1 LRGIDRKAALANPAV
16 VIETIVEEDRAHV
29 FRQLDLG
36 AQSLQPVE
44 IDYRV
49 RSAHGVRWMRT
60 TALPRKQDGSVLWT
74 GHWNDVTDKVQMQQ
88 AIIEA
93 RDEAERASDAKSA
106 FLATVSHEI
115 RTPMNGV
122 IGLLE
127 LLAMSQL
134 QEEQQNTLDVVRDS
148 ARSLLR
154 IIDDILDFS
163 KIDAGKF
170 DLHPEPASVRALVE
184 RVRTM
189 YAGNA
194 SVKHLVLRSEVDAA
208 IAAAHLMDPLRL
220 GQILNNLV
228 NNAIKFTEHG
238 EVELRAELAARDE
251 GHELIRFVVRDTGP
265 GLGEDEQKRL
275 FMPFTQ
281 GATPARVGG
290 TGLGLAISKRLAE
303 LMGGELTLQSEP
315 GMGTT
320 LTLAVRLPVC
330 DDRLLKS
337 ADPGS
342 QPERLLPRPP
352 PEPARALEERT
363 YLLLVDDHPVN
374 LMLLKRQANA
384 LGYAAETVDNA
395 SAALDRWSTVRFAAI
410 ITDVNMP
417 GMDGCEL
424 ARRIRS
430 IEEATARPR
439 TPIIA
444 CTANA
449 LRGEAENCLQAGMDD
464 YLPKPVQL
472 GQLGEKL
479 AYWVPL
485 PDSPIHAKGMNELTE
500 GDASLERR
508 LLELFDEHCIHDLR
522 ALEDAFESGDDEEL
536 VHAAHRMKGAASTI
550 AAVALARSCE
560 AIELAAREGARARAR
575 AHLADVREQLA
586 RVRRH
591 VAERVRGAPGRHDA
605 RTGGGA

>member
-1 LRGIDRKAALANPAV
+1 
-16 VIETIVEEDRAHV
+16 
-29 FRQLDLG
+29 
-36 AQSLQPVE
+36 
-44 IDYRV
+44 
-49 RSAHGVRWMRT
+49 
-60 TALPRKQDGSVLWT
+60 
-74 GHWNDVTDKVQMQQ
+74 
-88 AIIEA
+88 
-93 RDEAERASDAKSA
+93 
-106 FLATVSHEI
+106 
-115 RTPMNGV
+115 
-122 IGLLE
+122 
-127 LLAMSQL
+127 
-134 QEEQQNTLDVVRDS
+134 
-148 ARSLLR
+148 
-154 IIDDILDFS
+154 
-163 KIDAGKF
+163 
-170 DLHPEPASVRALVE
+170 
-184 RVRTM
+184 
-189 YAGNA
+189 
-194 SVKHLVLRSEVDAA
+194 VLRSEVDPA
-208 IAAAHLMDPLRL
+208 IGAAHLMDPLRL

-238 EVELRAELAARDE
+238 EVELRAELAGRDE

-265 GLGEDEQKRL
+265 GLGEDEQQRL

-281 GATPARVGG
+281 GTTPAYAGG

-303 LMGGELTLQSEP
+303 LMGGDLVLESAL
-315 GMGTT
+315 GIGTT
-320 LTLAVRLPVC
+320 LTLSVRLPVS
-330 DDRLLKS
+330 DDKLLK
-337 ADPGS
+337 AMPRS
-342 QPERLLPRPP
+342 QAKRLLPRPP
-352 PEPARALEERT
+352 PEPARAVEERT

-384 LGYAAETVDNA
+384 LGYAAETADNA

-430 IEEATARPR
+430 IEESTVRPR

-500 GDASLERR
+500 GDAALERR
-508 LLELFDEHCIHDLR
+508 LLELFDKHCVEDLR
-522 ALEDAFESGDDEEL
+522 ALEAAFEADDDEEL
-536 VHAAHRMKGAASTI
+536 AHAAHRMKGAASTI

-560 AIELAAREGARARAR
+560 AIELAARGGDRARAR
-575 AHLADVREQLA
+575 SHLADAREQLA

-591 VAERVRGAPGRHDA
+591 VAELVRKAPRRGD
-605 RTGGGA
+605 TPPGGAA